1 MPRVQALK
9 RKRKKKSEKI
19 CKVQEMWAGLQG
31 RVLLSEETQRGTEEP
46 EVLEGK
52 TTRLDKNDG
61 SGQAAGKVLLLS

>member
-1 MPRVQALK
+1 
-9 RKRKKKSEKI
+9 
-19 CKVQEMWAGLQG
+19 MWAGLQG